1 MDKLLLIDD
10 EADVQYSFRRI
21 FDSPGLEL
29 HTASSGEEGLRLIPK
44 VRPDLVITDVRM
56 AGINGLETLRRI
68 RQADPKLPVILMTAF
83 GTTQTAIEAMKL
95 GAFDYLLKPFDV
107 PRLKQLVADALKASH
122 DMRQTVAL
130 APQLEQQD
138 YDLGVIGRSQPMQA
152 VFKLVGQVAQT
163 DATVL
168 ITGESGTGKEL
179 VARAIYHNSRR
190 CQQPF
195 VAINCAAIPEN
206 LLESELFGHEK
217 GSFTGA
223 TQQRIGKFEQC
234 HGGTLFLDEI
244 GDMTPATQTKIL
256 RVLQNGTFER
266 VGGNA
271 PIRADVRVIAA
282 TNKPLEEAVA
292 NRQFRED
299 LFYRLNVVRI
309 QMPPLRERRDDVRL
323 LVDYFLRKLGGGTPR
338 TIAASALAALEAYHW
353 PGNVRELE
361 NIVRRATVVA
371 KGPAILP
378 SDLPPEFTAAPRAPA
393 PAATTHAEEP
403 SAPAAA
409 PTSPASAAPPIPVP
423 PAPQGSTP
431 ATMPELA
438 QALFRHARS
447 DPKLRILPAV
457 ERELIIQALRETSG
471 NQVQAAKLLGIT
483 RATLRKRVEKFGIR
497 RELSVA

>member
-1 MDKLLLIDD
+1 
-10 EADVQYSFRRI
+10 
-21 FDSPGLEL
+21 
-29 HTASSGEEGLRLIPK
+29 
-44 VRPDLVITDVRM
+44 
-56 AGINGLETLRRI
+56 
-68 RQADPKLPVILMTAF
+68 
-83 GTTQTAIEAMKL
+83 
-95 GAFDYLLKPFDV
+95 
-107 PRLKQLVADALKASH
+107 
-122 DMRQTVAL
+122 
-130 APQLEQQD
+130 
-138 YDLGVIGRSQPMQA
+138 
-152 VFKLVGQVAQT
+152 
-163 DATVL
+163 
-168 ITGESGTGKEL
+168 
-179 VARAIYHNSRR
+179 
-190 CQQPF
+190 
-195 VAINCAAIPEN
+195 
-206 LLESELFGHEK
+206 
-217 GSFTGA
+217 
-223 TQQRIGKFEQC
+223 
-234 HGGTLFLDEI
+234 
-244 GDMTPATQTKIL
+244 
-256 RVLQNGTFER
+256 
-266 VGGNA
+266 
-271 PIRADVRVIAA
+271 
-282 TNKPLEEAVA
+282 
-292 NRQFRED
+292 
-299 LFYRLNVVRI
+299 
-309 QMPPLRERRDDVRL
+309 
-323 LVDYFLRKLGGGTPR
+323 VDYFLRKLGGGTPR